1 MIIGDKLIKMREI
14 KTRCDVRWELS
25 KKWGALVSWGCS
37 SVGRA
42 LDLHSRG
49 LGFNS
54 PQLHI
59 FIFTPSPSH
68 HIRTQPSISSES
80 PLYHMHNEHNMAI
93 KT

>member
-1 MIIGDKLIKMREI
+1 MGEI
-14 KTRCDVRWELS
+14 ETRCDVRWELS
-25 KKWGALVSWGCS
+25 KKWGALVNWGCS

-59 FIFTPSPSH
+59 FINFTLTSSQKPRYIFTNIPNNSH
-68 HIRTQPSISSES
+68 IIFYSCSRWSNYTTQ
-80 PLYHMHNEHNMAI
+80 
-93 KT
+93 